1 MSSVDDPVEAG
12 RIARIRALNDMLR
25 TTFIG
30 GDVFI
35 TVGVRARGAEF
46 VAACIEAMRS
56 FSAFTEEND
65 PYGEHEFGVV
75 TVENTDV
82 FWNVDYYDRDL
93 QFGSEDPS
101 DPAKTSRVL
110 TILLADEY

>member
-1 MSSVDDPVEAG
+1 MMSDVDPAEAG
-12 RIARIRALNDMLR
+12 RTARIRDLNDMLR
-25 TTFIG
+25 TMFIG

-35 TVGVRARGAEF
+35 TAGVRARGDEF
-46 VAACIEAMRS
+46 VAACIEAMQS
-56 FSAFTEEND
+56 FSDFTEEND

-75 TVENTDV
+75 TIEDTDV
-82 FWNVDYYDRDL
+82 FWKVDCYDRDL
-93 QFGSEDPS
+93 AFGSEDPS